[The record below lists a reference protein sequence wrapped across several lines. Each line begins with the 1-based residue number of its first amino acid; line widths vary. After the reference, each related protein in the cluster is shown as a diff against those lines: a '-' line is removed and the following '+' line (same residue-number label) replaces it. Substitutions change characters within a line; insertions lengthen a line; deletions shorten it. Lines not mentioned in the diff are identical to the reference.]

1 MMNSHLTTN
10 SMQNRTDEQPISI
23 PRPDSPVSGTG
34 YYAPP
39 PPPPIERGVPP
50 RHRRARRRRSN
61 DWAWFVIAGAM
72 FGVVL
77 IISLSLVAVLRAT
90 SEGIEVIP
98 TQAVQLPTP
107 VDARADLTG
116 GREVTTFA
124 NGTQVALQPYRGG
137 RMTILVMGLDRRPG
151 ETGLTYRTDTM
162 MVVSIDPVG
171 NQLGILSIPRDL
183 YVEVP
188 GYGQLQR
195 INSAMVL
202 GELQQTGYGPNL
214 AMQTVQNNLGIRIH
228 AYIAVDF
235 NAFIT
240 LIDVLGGIDV
250 DVRHDIIDYD
260 YPDMNYGY
268 DPLIIRA
275 GRQHFD
281 GETALKFARTRHGD
295 NDFERARRQQQVL
308 FAIRD
313 RVLDADAIPQ
323 LIAQAPSLW
332 TSFNRNVYTELSL
345 ERLIQLGLAL
355 KDIPVENIR
364 TGVIDGNYIMPYTTP
379 QGGAV
384 LVPRREA
391 MGGLM
396 AQIFGENYSQ

>member
-1 MMNSHLTTN
+1 L
-10 SMQNRTDEQPISI
+10 
-23 PRPDSPVSGTG
+23 
-34 YYAPP
+34 
-39 PPPPIERGVPP
+39 
-50 RHRRARRRRSN
+50 
-61 DWAWFVIAGAM
+61 
-72 FGVVL
+72 GVVL
-77 IISLSLVAVLRAT
+77 ILSLSVVALLRAAN
-90 SEGIEVIP
+90 EGIEVIP
-98 TQAVQLPTP
+98 TQVVQLPTP
-107 VDARADLTG
+107 VDARADLTSSG
-116 GREVTTFA
+116 GTGGERVTFA

-151 ETGLTYRTDTM
+151 ETGLAYRTDTM
-162 MVVSIDPVG
+162 LLVSLDPAS
-171 NQLGILSIPRDL
+171 NELGILSIPRDL

-202 GELQQTGYGPNL
+202 GELQQAGYGPNL
-214 AMQTVQNNLGIRIH
+214 AMQTVQYNLGIRVH

-240 LIDVLGGIDV
+240 LIDVLGGV
-250 DVRHDIIDYD
+250 EVEVRHDIIDYE

-275 GRQHFD
+275 GLQHFD

-313 RVLDADAIPQ
+313 RVLNADAIPQ

-332 TSFNRNVYTELSL
+332 ASFNQNVYTELSL
-345 ERLIQLGLAL
+345 ERMIQLGLAL
-355 KDIPVENIR
+355 RDIPRENIK
-364 TGVIDGNYIMPYTTP
+364 TGVIDGNYIMPYTTS
-379 QGGAV
+379 QGAAV

-391 MGGLM
+391 MGALM
-396 AQIFGENYSQ
+396 TEIFGANFSE

>member
-1 MMNSHLTTN
+1 
-10 SMQNRTDEQPISI
+10 
-23 PRPDSPVSGTG
+23 
-34 YYAPP
+34 
-39 PPPPIERGVPP
+39 
-50 RHRRARRRRSN
+50 
-61 DWAWFVIAGAM
+61 
-72 FGVVL
+72 
-77 IISLSLVAVLRAT
+77 
-90 SEGIEVIP
+90 
-98 TQAVQLPTP
+98 
-107 VDARADLTG
+107 
-116 GREVTTFA
+116 
-124 NGTQVALQPYRGG
+124 
-137 RMTILVMGLDRRPG
+137 
-151 ETGLTYRTDTM
+151 
-162 MVVSIDPVG
+162 
-171 NQLGILSIPRDL
+171 
-183 YVEVP
+183 
-188 GYGQLQR
+188 
-195 INSAMVL
+195 MVL

-396 AQIFGENYSQ
+396 AQIFGENYSE

>member
-1 MMNSHLTTN
+1 
-10 SMQNRTDEQPISI
+10 MQNRTDDQPISI
-23 PRPDSPVSGTG
+23 PRPDSPIGGNG

-39 PPPPIERGVPP
+39 PPVERGIPLRP
-50 RHRRARRRRSN
+50 RRPRRARST
-61 DWAWFVIAGAM
+61 DWAWFVIAGAL

-77 IISLSLVAVLRAT
+77 IVSLSLVAVLRAT

-98 TQAVQLPTP
+98 TQVVQLPTP
-107 VDARADLTG
+107 VDARTDLTG
-116 GREVTTFA
+116 SSGGSTSGQQVTFA

-151 ETGLTYRTDTM
+151 ETGLSYRTDTM
-162 MVVSIDPVG
+162 LVVSIDPVG

-202 GELQQTGYGPNL
+202 GELQQTGYGPSL
-214 AMQTVQNNLGIRIH
+214 AMQTVQLNLGIRIH
-228 AYIAVDF
+228 AYMAVDF

-250 DVRHDIIDYD
+250 DVEHDIIDYE

-275 GRQHFD
+275 GLQHFD
-281 GETALKFARTRHGD
+281 GETALKYSRTRHGD

-332 TSFNRNVYTELSL
+332 ASFNQNVYTELSL

-364 TGVIDGNYIMPYTTP
+364 TGVIDGNYIMPYTTS
-379 QGGAV
+379 QGASV

-396 AQIFGENYSQ
+396 AQIFGENFDD